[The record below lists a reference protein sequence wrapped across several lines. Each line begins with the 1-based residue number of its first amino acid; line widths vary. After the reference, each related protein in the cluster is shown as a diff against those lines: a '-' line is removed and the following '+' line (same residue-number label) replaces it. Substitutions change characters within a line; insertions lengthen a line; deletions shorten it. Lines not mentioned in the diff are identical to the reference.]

1 MIRIAISYPKTKSNN
16 PAKQFNMDY
25 YRERHM
31 ALVEINYL
39 PHGLI
44 KWELDIPQIGLGELP
59 VFAIGYLYFTN
70 LQEVKNAFKQAGSI
84 VLADIINF
92 TDVTPIVVVSEITAM
107 GGSHE

>member
-1 MIRIAISYPKTKSNN
+1 MIRIAISYPKTKNNN
-16 PAKQFNMDY
+16 PTEQFDMDY

-44 KWELDIPQIGLGELP
+44 RWELDIPQIGLGEP
-59 VFAIGYLYFTN
+59 LYFTN

-92 TDVTPIVVVSEITAM
+92 TNVTPIIVVSEITIM

>member
-1 MIRIAISYPKTKSNN
+1 MIRIAISYPKTKNNN
-16 PAKQFNMDY
+16 PTEQFDMDY

-44 KWELDIPQIGLGELP
+44 RWELDIPQIGLGEPP

-92 TDVTPIVVVSEITAM
+92 TNVTPIIVVSEITIM